1 MVKTKRIIILATI
14 FLLLTCPLAA
24 AFLMATD
31 GHPPRPLPPLTP
43 IISPTLF
50 DLFTSVP
57 QVQPISTAPATAPI
71 FATHAAIETQFAA
84 TAIVLT
90 PHHAKE

>member
-1 MVKTKRIIILATI
+1 MTTKRLIISVIVLVLI
-14 FLLLTCPLAA
+14 VCPLVAV
-24 AFLMATD
+24 FLMATG

-50 DLFTSVP
+50 DLFTAIP
-57 QVQPISTAPATAPI
+57 QEQPISTTPAAAPI

-90 PHHAKE
+90 PHHEKD